1 MAFNIRSLVLV
12 ASTPVGTNDAVN
24 WYKYAA
30 ADAAATVAT
39 AGYFNDARSKLKVND
54 AIDIMAVATGTGDQ
68 LRVTVTAAPA
78 TGNVTVAVD
87 PEAAAA

>member
-1 MAFNIRSLVLV
+1 MSFNIRSLVLY
-12 ASTPVGTNDAVN
+12 ASCPVDTNKAVN
-24 WYKYAA
+24 FYKYATP
-30 ADAAATVAT
+30 DAAATVLT

-54 AIDIMAVATGTGDQ
+54 AIEIVAVANGTGDQ

-78 TGNVTVAVD
+78 SGNVTVAVD